1 MNTPIKDRIH
11 ARALAALRDRWP
23 RCTYCGEKHARPSWT
38 RASMHKGLQAYSS
51 AYSSESSSSSGS
63 RCYDC
68 FVLDGV
74 TRIHNQV
81 ECNYKL

>member
-23 RCTYCGEKHARPSWT
+23 RCTYCGEKHARPGWT
-38 RASMHKGLQAYSS
+38 RASMHKGLQAY
-51 AYSSESSSSSGS
+51 SSSSGS